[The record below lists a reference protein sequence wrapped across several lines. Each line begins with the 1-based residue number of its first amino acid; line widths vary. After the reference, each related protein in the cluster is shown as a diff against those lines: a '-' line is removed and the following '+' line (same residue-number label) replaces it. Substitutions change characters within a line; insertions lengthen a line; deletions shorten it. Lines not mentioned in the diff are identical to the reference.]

1 MKFIKYLDNTGKSP
15 NTIKAYC
22 YHLKLLY
29 EIMEQRGVILND
41 INFELLADFVDWLR
55 YLSASNVIDIQS
67 RKAIREETT
76 VNTILNVVMSFL
88 DYLSILGV
96 FKLID

>member
-29 EIMEQRGVILND
+29 EFMEQRGVILND
-41 INFELLADFVDWLR
+41 INFELLADFVGWLR
-55 YLSASNVIDIQS
+55 YP
-67 RKAIREETT
+67 
-76 VNTILNVVMSFL
+76 
-88 DYLSILGV
+88 
-96 FKLID
+96 